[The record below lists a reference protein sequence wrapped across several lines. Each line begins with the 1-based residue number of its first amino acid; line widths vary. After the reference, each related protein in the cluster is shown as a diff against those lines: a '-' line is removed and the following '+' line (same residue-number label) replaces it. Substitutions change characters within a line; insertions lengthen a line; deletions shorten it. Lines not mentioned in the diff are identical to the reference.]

1 MRENKYIEMEKEIV
15 KFSMEIY
22 SNTTWEVGEQGSF
35 LDFNI
40 KVYIHYSTA
49 QTGGKKASLQKP

>member
-15 KFSMEIY
+15 KFSLEIY
-22 SNTTWEVGEQGSF
+22 SNATWEVGEQGSF

-40 KVYIHYSTA
+40 EVYIHYPAA
-49 QTGGKKASLQKP
+49 QTGAL